1 MKEKGA
7 PLPFA
12 RKRGGSDGSRGVLD
26 ERALARLEGEHPE
39 GLTSAQIVEAF
50 LARGVKLSEATF
62 RKWVQQGLL
71 PRSRR
76 VGRKGKHQGSLG
88 LYPSST
94 VRRIAEI
101 KRLMSE
107 NLTIE
112 DIGRSIRFRE
122 EIEVIE
128 RGLAGLWEGLSR
140 EIAVEK
146 DPEARRENGRLLQ
159 DAKKSAG
166 ELVRRIELLQRR
178 VVAPLVRAARA
189 RAFAAGAGGGAS
201 DLL

>member
-1 MKEKGA
+1 MKKKE
-7 PLPFA
+7 
-12 RKRGGSDGSRGVLD
+12 GVLD
-26 ERALARLEGEHPE
+26 DKVLTRLEGEHPE

-88 LYPSST
+88 LYPPST

-101 KRLMSE
+101 KRLMAE

-128 RGLAGLWEGLSR
+128 RGLAGLWDGLER

-146 DPEARRENGRLLQ
+146 DTEARRENGRLLS

-189 RAFAAGAGGGAS
+189 RAFAAGAGGGAG